1 MTDEIIKV
9 LHALATIILLLL
21 AAQLKDVALAQ
32 LKGGADAAACIRRD
46 R

>member
-9 LHALATIILLLL
+9 LHALATIVLLLL
-21 AAQLKDVALAQ
+21 AAQLKEAVIAQ
-32 LKGGADAAACIRRD
+32 LKGGADASACIRRD